1 MKKIQFILMAS
12 FVLGTCQLAVLSG
25 AADEPDVKES
35 TIELSNNFVE
45 NSQVDNVQ
53 ISSETTS
60 EQVVEKAESNSE
72 TKENSLLPS
81 SQTGVA
87 ETEVRSEE
95 VSVETYEKNI
105 ENLKPVSYSDVTN
118 MLTEDGGDHILYVG
132 RPTCYYCRQ
141 NSPVLKDFNT
151 LIDGQ
156 LLYYNTDSDQ
166 LDRESRKILF
176 DKLGIPGTPS
186 VIRLKNGQLVSGYL
200 GSAPDAQAIYQAVFK
215 EETEKTETP
224 EGTEVVEKAENPLP
238 ESPSEDTIKYGGE
251 NTVNHTDQSV
261 NSLMSQIKQVFRN
274 LTDLLISL
282 LGKFFLQTIF

>member
-95 VSVETYEKNI
+95 VSVETYEKNL

-186 VIRLKNGQLVSGYL
+186 VIRLKNGQLVTGYL

-282 LGKFFLQTIF
+282 LGKFF

>member
-25 AADEPDVKES
+25 AADELDVKES

-53 ISSETTS
+53 ISSETVS

-95 VSVETYEKNI
+95 VSVETYEKNL

-215 EETEKTETP
+215 EETEKTEAP
-224 EGTEVVEKAENPLP
+224 EGTEVVEKVENPLP

-251 NTVNHTDQSV
+251 NTVNPTDLSV
-261 NSLMSQIKQVFRN
+261 NSLMAQIKQVFRN

-282 LGKFFLQTIF
+282 LGKFI

>member
-25 AADEPDVKES
+25 AADELDVKES

-186 VIRLKNGQLVSGYL
+186 VIRLKNGQLISGYL

-261 NSLMSQIKQVFRN
+261 NSLMFQIKQVFRN

-282 LGKFFLQTIF
+282 LGKFF

>member
-1 MKKIQFILMAS
+1 MKKIQFVLMSS
-12 FVLGTCQLAVLSG
+12 FVLGACQLAVISG
-25 AADEPDVKES
+25 SADELNAKE
-35 TIELSNNFVE
+35 TTTELASGSVEDGEAGNVQVSSEKAPEQVSN
-45 NSQVDNVQ
+45 QVDS
-53 ISSETTS
+53 SSEI
-60 EQVVEKAESNSE
+60 
-72 TKENSLLPS
+72 KENSLS
-81 SQTGVA
+81 YSEQTKVIEEGVS
-87 ETEVRSEE
+87 SEE
-95 VSVETYEKNI
+95 ISVEAYEKNL
-105 ENLKPVSYSDVTN
+105 ENLKQVSYSDVTN

-282 LGKFFLQTIF
+282 LGKFF

>member
-12 FVLGTCQLAVLSG
+12 FVLGTCQLVVLSG
-25 AADEPDVKES
+25 AADELDVKES

-45 NSQVDNVQ
+45 NSQIDNVQ

-95 VSVETYEKNI
+95 VSVETYEKNL

-215 EETEKTETP
+215 EETENTETP
-224 EGTEVVEKAENPLP
+224 EVTEVVEKAENPLP

-282 LGKFFLQTIF
+282 LGKFI

>member
-25 AADEPDVKES
+25 AADELDVKES
-35 TIELSNNFVE
+35 TVELSNNSVE
-45 NSQVDNVQ
+45 NGEVENVEV
-53 ISSETTS
+53 SSETAS
-60 EQVVEKAESNSE
+60 QQVAEKVESISE
-72 TKENSLLPS
+72 TKGNSLPQSL
-81 SQTGVA
+81 QTGVV

-95 VSVETYEKNI
+95 ISVETYEKNL

-224 EGTEVVEKAENPLP
+224 EGTEVVEKVENPLP

-251 NTVNHTDQSV
+251 NTVNPTDLSV
-261 NSLMSQIKQVFRN
+261 TSLMSQIKQVFRN

-282 LGKFFLQTIF
+282 LGKFI

>member
-1 MKKIQFILMAS
+1 MKKTQFILMAS

-25 AADEPDVKES
+25 AADELDVKES

-81 SQTGVA
+81 SQIGVA

-95 VSVETYEKNI
+95 VSVETYEKNL
-105 ENLKPVSYSDVTN
+105 ENLKKVSYSDVTN
-118 MLTEDGGDHILYVG
+118 MLTEDGGDYILYVG

-186 VIRLKNGQLVSGYL
+186 VIRLKNGQLISGYL
-200 GSAPDAQAIYQAVFK
+200 GSAPDAQSIYQAVFK

-224 EGTEVVEKAENPLP
+224 EVTEVVEKAENPLP
-238 ESPSEDTIKYGGE
+238 ESPSEDTIKDGGE

-261 NSLMSQIKQVFRN
+261 NSLMFQIKQVFRN
-274 LTDLLISL
+274 LTDPLISL
-282 LGKFFLQTIF
+282 LGKFI

>member
-95 VSVETYEKNI
+95 VSVETYEKNL

-215 EETEKTETP
+215 EETEKTETR

-261 NSLMSQIKQVFRN
+261 NSLMFQIKQVFRN

-282 LGKFFLQTIF
+282 LGKFI

>member
-95 VSVETYEKNI
+95 VSVETYEKNL

-224 EGTEVVEKAENPLP
+224 EGTEGTEVVEKAENPLP

-282 LGKFFLQTIF
+282 LGKFF

>member
-25 AADEPDVKES
+25 AADELDVKES
-35 TIELSNNFVE
+35 TVELSNNSVE
-45 NSQVDNVQ
+45 NGEVENVEV
-53 ISSETTS
+53 SSETAS
-60 EQVVEKAESNSE
+60 QQVAEKVESISE
-72 TKENSLLPS
+72 TKENSLPQSL
-81 SQTGVA
+81 QTGVV

-95 VSVETYEKNI
+95 ISVETYEKNL

-200 GSAPDAQAIYQAVFK
+200 GSAPDARAIYQAVFK

-224 EGTEVVEKAENPLP
+224 EGTEVVEKVENPLP

-251 NTVNHTDQSV
+251 NTVNPTDLSV
-261 NSLMSQIKQVFRN
+261 TSLMSQIKQVFRN

-282 LGKFFLQTIF
+282 LGKFI

>member
-95 VSVETYEKNI
+95 VSVETYEKNL

-166 LDRESRKILF
+166 LDREFRKILF

-251 NTVNHTDQSV
+251 NTVNPTDLSV
-261 NSLMSQIKQVFRN
+261 TSLMSQIKQVFRN

-282 LGKFFLQTIF
+282 LGKFI

>member
-25 AADEPDVKES
+25 AADELDVKES
-35 TIELSNNFVE
+35 TVELSNNSVE
-45 NSQVDNVQ
+45 NGEVENGEVENVEV
-53 ISSETTS
+53 SSETAS
-60 EQVVEKAESNSE
+60 QQVAGKVESISE
-72 TKENSLLPS
+72 TKENSLPQS
-81 SQTGVA
+81 SQTGVI

-95 VSVETYEKNI
+95 VSVETYEKNL

-200 GSAPDAQAIYQAVFK
+200 GSAPDARDVYQAVFK

-224 EGTEVVEKAENPLP
+224 ERTEVVEKAENPLP

-261 NSLMSQIKQVFRN
+261 NSLMSQINQVFRN

-282 LGKFFLQTIF
+282 LGKFI

>member
-12 FVLGTCQLAVLSG
+12 FVLGTCQLVVLSG
-25 AADEPDVKES
+25 AADELDVKES

-45 NSQVDNVQ
+45 NSQIDNVQ

-95 VSVETYEKNI
+95 VSVETYEKNL

-200 GSAPDAQAIYQAVFK
+200 GSAPDARAIYQAVFK
-215 EETEKTETP
+215 EETEKTEAP
-224 EGTEVVEKAENPLP
+224 EGTEVVEKVENPLP
-238 ESPSEDTIKYGGE
+238 ESPSEDTIKDSDKD
-251 NTVNHTDQSV
+251 VINHTEGSV
-261 NSLMSQIKQVFRN
+261 TSLMSQIKQVFRN

-282 LGKFFLQTIF
+282 LGKFF

>member
-261 NSLMSQIKQVFRN
+261 NSLMSQINQVFRN

-282 LGKFFLQTIF
+282 LGKFI

>member
-25 AADEPDVKES
+25 AADELDVKES

-53 ISSETTS
+53 NSSETTS

-95 VSVETYEKNI
+95 VSVETYEKNL

-200 GSAPDAQAIYQAVFK
+200 GSAPDARDIYQAVFK

-274 LTDLLISL
+274 LTNLLISL
-282 LGKFFLQTIF
+282 LGKFI

>member
-60 EQVVEKAESNSE
+60 EQVIEKAESNSE

-95 VSVETYEKNI
+95 VSVETYEKNL

-282 LGKFFLQTIF
+282 LGKFI

>member
-60 EQVVEKAESNSE
+60 EQVVEKVDSISE
-72 TKENSLLPS
+72 TKGNTLPQS
-81 SQTGVA
+81 SHTEES
-87 ETEVRSEE
+87 ETEVSSEE
-95 VSVETYEKNI
+95 ISVDAYEKNL
-105 ENLKPVSYSDVTN
+105 ENLRQITYNDVTN

-141 NSPVLKDFNT
+141 NSPVLKEFNT
-151 LIDGQ
+151 LINGQ
-156 LLYYNTDSDQ
+156 LLYYNTDSDL
-166 LDRESRKILF
+166 LDRESRKVLF

-186 VIRLKNGQLVSGYL
+186 VIRLKNGQVISGYV

-215 EETEKTETP
+215 EETEKTETR

-282 LGKFFLQTIF
+282 LGKFF

>member
-95 VSVETYEKNI
+95 VSVETYEKNL

-215 EETEKTETP
+215 EETEKTETR
-224 EGTEVVEKAENPLP
+224 EGTEVVEKVENPLP

-251 NTVNHTDQSV
+251 NTVNPTDLSV
-261 NSLMSQIKQVFRN
+261 TSLMSQIKQVFRN

-282 LGKFFLQTIF
+282 LGKFI

>member
-95 VSVETYEKNI
+95 VSVETYEKNL

-186 VIRLKNGQLVSGYL
+186 VIRLKNGQVISGYV

-215 EETEKTETP
+215 EETDKPETPGVTETA
-224 EGTEVVEKAENPLP
+224 EKVEA
-238 ESPSEDTIKYGGE
+238 SPSEDPSDDTIKDSDKG
-251 NTVNHTDQSV
+251 TVNHTEGAV
-261 NSLMSQIKQVFRN
+261 TSLMSQIKLVFWRIADFLRN
-274 LTDLLISL
+274 L
-282 LGKFFLQTIF
+282 LGR

>member
-95 VSVETYEKNI
+95 VSVETYEKNL

-224 EGTEVVEKAENPLP
+224 EGTEGTEVVEKAENPLP

-282 LGKFFLQTIF
+282 LGKFI

>member
-25 AADEPDVKES
+25 AADELDVKES

-53 ISSETTS
+53 ISSETVS

-81 SQTGVA
+81 SQIGVA

-95 VSVETYEKNI
+95 VSVDIYEKNL
-105 ENLKPVSYSDVTN
+105 ENLKVSYSDVTN

-186 VIRLKNGQLVSGYL
+186 VIRLKNGQLISGYL
-200 GSAPDAQAIYQAVFK
+200 GSAPDSQAIYQAVFK

-238 ESPSEDTIKYGGE
+238 ESPSEDTIKDGGE
-251 NTVNHTDQSV
+251 NTVNPTDLSV
-261 NSLMSQIKQVFRN
+261 TSLMSQIKQVFRN

-282 LGKFFLQTIF
+282 LGKFI